1 MRAQFQIKFLV
12 YHYHYSLCFS
22 SCVTAAVLLSVKCF
36 VIHLPLS
43 TLLGTLLSWKYSWK
57 SRKCS
62 LKQKLLI
69 NHQFNFPCSVTHLP
83 SRKINKTF
91 GYWLLY
97 LFSEMCMKKFQ
108 WFCTFWFGNNLQHMT
123 FLMKNLS
130 IYPGLGPALHY
141 SRVMAVSFHL
151 TNSAF
156 SWSDVEKWFKHLLFS
171 NCSHRSLQFTISIA
185 PKYYR
190 NRGIEKEMYFSH
202 NSFY

>member
-1 MRAQFQIKFLV
+1 MSPAVWSVVLQLCQHQLPVQCQIFFCSSTSFNTKGT
-12 YHYHYSLCFS
+12 SL
-22 SCVTAAVLLSVKCF
+22 
-36 VIHLPLS
+36 
-43 TLLGTLLSWKYSWK
+43 YWK

-62 LKQKLLI
+62 LKRKLLI
-69 NHQFNFPCSVTHLP
+69 NNQFNFPCSVTHLP